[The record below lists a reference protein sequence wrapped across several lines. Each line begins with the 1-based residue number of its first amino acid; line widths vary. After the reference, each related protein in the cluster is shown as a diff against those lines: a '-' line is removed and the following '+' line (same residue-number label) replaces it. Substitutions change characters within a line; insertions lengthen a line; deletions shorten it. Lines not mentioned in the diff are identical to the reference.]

1 MSNITNMIVEGKGK
15 RLYAT
20 ENPDEAVV
28 YYRDETFAFHG
39 LKRGRIIGK
48 GEINNLICEY
58 MFTLLA
64 KKGVPNHFIRRI
76 DNRCSLVR
84 RVEMIP
90 IMVKVRNIVA
100 GSLARRIGYPDG
112 THLRNTVIEYNLKDP
127 ELEDPLVNLTHI
139 TAMSLATPEEISQ
152 IEYLSRRVNDIVSE
166 CMREINIELIDFKLE
181 FGRYKGQILLADEVS
196 PDTCRFWDASTHE
209 PLDLDRFRH
218 DLGDVA
224 EAYRDV
230 LHRLTGNVLK
240 NTEEDGEE

>member
-1 MSNITNMIVEGKGK
+1 MSNITTMIAEGRGK

-58 MFTLLA
+58 MFTLLTE
-64 KKGVPNHFIRRI
+64 KGVPNHFIKRI

-90 IMVKVRNIVA
+90 FVVKVRNIAA
-100 GSLARRIGYPDG
+100 GSLARRMSVPDG
-112 THLRNTVIEYNLKDP
+112 TKLRNTVIEFNLKDD
-127 ELEDPLVNLTHI
+127 ELEDSMVNVTHI
-139 TAMSLATPEEISQ
+139 TAMQLATPEEVRRM
-152 IEYLSRRVNDIVSE
+152 EELSYRVNEVLSD
-166 CMREINIELIDFKLE
+166 CMREIGVEVIDFKLE
-181 FGRYKGQILLADEVS
+181 FGRCNGEILLADEVS
-196 PDTCRFWDASTHE
+196 PDTCRFWDAQTHE
-209 PLDLDRFRH
+209 PMDLDRFRH

-224 EAYRDV
+224 EAYREL

-240 NTEEDGEE
+240 NNEEED

>member
-1 MSNITNMIVEGKGK
+1 MSNITTMIAEGRGK

-58 MFTLLA
+58 MFTLLTE
-64 KKGVPNHFIRRI
+64 KGVPNHFIKRI
-76 DNRCSLVR
+76 DNRCSLVK

-90 IMVKVRNIVA
+90 FVVKVRNIAA
-100 GSLARRIGYPDG
+100 GSLARRMSVPDG
-112 THLRNTVIEYNLKDP
+112 TKLRNTVIEFNLKDD
-127 ELEDPLVNLTHI
+127 ELEDSMVNVTHI
-139 TAMSLATPEEISQ
+139 TAMQLATPEEVRRMEQMS
-152 IEYLSRRVNDIVSE
+152 YLVNEILSE
-166 CMREINIELIDFKLE
+166 CMRDINIELIDFRLE

-196 PDTCRFWDASTHE
+196 PDTCRFWDAATHE
-209 PLDLDRFRH
+209 PMDLDRFRH

-224 EAYRDV
+224 EAYQDV

-240 NTEEDGEE
+240 NNEEDE

>member
-1 MSNITNMIVEGKGK
+1 MSNITNMITEGKGK

-58 MFTLLA
+58 IFTLLTE
-64 KKGVPNHFIRRI
+64 KGVPNHFIRRI
-76 DNRCSLVR
+76 DNRCSLIK
-84 RVEMIP
+84 RVEIIP
-90 IMVKVRNIVA
+90 FTVTVRNIVA
-100 GSLARRIGYPDG
+100 GSLAERIGYPDG
-112 THLRNTVIEYNLKDP
+112 TRLNNTVVEFNLKDP
-127 ELEDPLVNLTHI
+127 ELEHHLINHTHI
-139 TAMSLATPEEISQ
+139 TAMGLATPEEIRRM
-152 IEYLSRRVNDIVSE
+152 EELSLKVNEIVSE
-166 CMREINIELIDFKLE
+166 CMREINIELIDFKIE
-181 FGRYKGQILLADEVS
+181 FGRCNGEILLADEVS
-196 PDTCRFWDASTHE
+196 PDTCRFWDARTHE

-240 NTEEDGEE
+240 NTEEEE

>member
-1 MSNITNMIVEGKGK
+1 MSNITNMIAEGKGK

-58 MFTLLA
+58 MFTMLTE
-64 KKGVPNHFIRRI
+64 KGVPNHFIKRI
-76 DNRCSLVR
+76 DNRCSLVK
-84 RVEMIP
+84 RVEIIP
-90 IMVKVRNIVA
+90 FTVKVRNIVA
-100 GSLARRIGYPDG
+100 GSLAKRIGYPDG
-112 THLRNTVIEYNLKDP
+112 TRLKNTVVEYCLKDP
-127 ELEDPLVNLTHI
+127 ELEEPLINLTHI
-139 TAMSLATPEEISQ
+139 TAMDLATPDEVRQMEEMS
-152 IEYLSRRVNDIVSE
+152 LKVNQIVSE
-166 CMREINIELIDFKLE
+166 CMRDIHIELIDLKLE

-196 PDTCRFWDASTHE
+196 PDTCRFWDEGTHE
-209 PLDLDRFRH
+209 PLDIDRFRH

-240 NTEEDGEE
+240 NSEEEA